1 MITWS
6 TDKLKKEIAK
16 GEKRKWQHLPQL
28 QAELDRRDPDGGVQE
43 KVLAPKLKSP

>member
-16 GEKRKWQHLPQL
+16 GEKRKWCHLPQL
-28 QAELDRRDPDGGVQE
+28 QAELARREAAATPAE
-43 KVLAPKLKSP
+43 KVLAAKLAGS